1 MNRIKAWLRGFFSLS
16 RSETNAFIILLPLMV
31 IIVFSEPAYRYWV
44 SRKPLN
50 VSQDSVKLDSL
61 LSTFKWEQDDSSAN
75 KNTER
80 ILFHFDPNQV
90 SRDQLMSLGFTS
102 FLADRIVNY
111 RNKGGKFFVKADLL
125 KIYGMDSVLYQRL
138 INFIDLP
145 KQKVAQSKFETKDF
159 KKKEIELLDL
169 NAADTTQ
176 LEKVFGVG
184 KKLSERIIKFRDKL
198 GGFISANQLKEVY
211 GLDSTVTAAIK
222 MKFFVQDNFKPK
234 QLNINTATEFELSIH
249 PYISSKLAK
258 AITAYRFQHG
268 NFANVEDITTIHILT
283 QSEYERVKAY
293 LTVNPSSDF

>member
-44 SRKPLN
+44 SQKP
-50 VSQDSVKLDSL
+50 VDVRQDSIKLDSL
-61 LSTFKWEQDDSSAN
+61 LSTLKWEQNDSSVN
-75 KNTER
+75 KNTEK
-80 ILFHFDPNQV
+80 ILFSFDPNRA

-125 KIYGMDSVLYQRL
+125 KIYGIDSMLYQRL

-145 KQKVAQSKFETKDF
+145 NQKLAQSKFETIDF
-159 KKKEIELLDL
+159 KRKEVELLDL
-169 NAADTTQ
+169 NTADTTQ
-176 LEKVFGVG
+176 LKKVFGVG

-198 GGFISANQLKEVY
+198 GGFVAANQLKEIY
-211 GLDSTVTAAIK
+211 GLDSIVAAAVQK
-222 MKFFVQDNFKPK
+222 KFIVQDNFKPK
-234 QLNINTATEFELSIH
+234 QLNINTATELELSTH
-249 PYISSKLAK
+249 PYISRQLAK

-268 NFANVEDITTIHILT
+268 NFANVGDLTSIHILT